1 MVVAMYHPAAA
12 LHQPSLRNVVK
23 EDFAKLPSLMKKA
36 QAARQTSTVSQDANL
51 DLPGDDPAGN
61 DQPEQLSLF

>member
-1 MVVAMYHPAAA
+1 
-12 LHQPSLRNVVK
+12 VVK